1 MTISSKLSDVG
12 GLEFVVSEA
21 ADIDDVGGFSDAIQT
36 VGAETAKF
44 SGGSTMQAN
53 SGLKIGMSQLKIN
66 TAGATPGARTEVGAD
81 FVGWA
86 VNGTLVD
93 NNENT
98 SEIASI
104 GSPIAVIDYGSVAV
118 RTPRL
123 VGQLD
128 GIGTEFGS
136 TGVKTLQYEISDD
149 NITYTDPVTTNKI
162 WASLNVP
169 AGGDMM
175 GGIPHSSGKI
185 SFDDPNTQSFRF
197 IKILGISTAAGGVSN
212 TGTMFQ
218 VTEAD
223 VGVNQVT
230 VRVRSSATLDT
241 ADGSVL
247 ISGQVMNELESLT
260 FDTQLLLTG
269 PSEFVTVEIVSLTS
283 FDIPVTLSEITS
295 VKEV

>member
-1 MTISSKLSDVG
+1 MTISAKLSDLG
-12 GLEFVVSEA
+12 GLEFVVSDA
-21 ADIDDVGGFSDAIQT
+21 TDSDDVNGFSDAIQI
-36 VGAETAKF
+36 VGAKTAKF
-44 SGGSTMQAN
+44 SGGGTMQAN
-53 SGLKIGMSQLKIN
+53 SGLIIGLSQLKIN
-66 TAGATPGARTEVGAD
+66 TAGATPGARTEEAAN
-81 FVGWA
+81 FVGWPA
-86 VNGTLVD
+86 NGTLVD

-104 GSPIAVIDYGSVAV
+104 GSPIAVINYGSKAV
-118 RTPRL
+118 RNVRL

-128 GIGTEFGS
+128 GVGTEFGS

-149 NITYTDPVTTNKI
+149 NIIYTDPVTTNKI
-162 WASLNVP
+162 WATLNVP

-185 SFDDPNTQSFRF
+185 SFDDPNTQDFQY

-230 VRVRSSATLDT
+230 VRIRSSVGLDT

-247 ISGQVMNELESLT
+247 INDQVMNELETLT
-260 FDTQLLLTG
+260 FNTSLLLTG
-269 PSEFVTVEIVSLTS
+269 PTQFVTLEIVSLTN

-295 VKEV
+295 VQEV